1 MATKTGFK
9 QDYKGSYISK
19 DPDAQLV
26 YSVDWASEWLP
37 TSTTITAVSHSITPT
52 SATSPLTIEEQ
63 GIQDGVTFV
72 ELSGGESG
80 EIYTVEVTV
89 TLDDDAVESRRFRIK
104 CEERFL

>member
-19 DPDAQLV
+19 DPEAQLI

-37 TSTTITAVSHSITPT
+37 TSTAITAVTHTVTPT
-52 SATSPLTIEEQ
+52 SATAPLTIEDQ
-63 GIQDGVTFV
+63 GIQGGVTYV
-72 ELSGGESG
+72 ELSGGEAG
-80 EIYTVEVTV
+80 EIYTVEVDI
-89 TLDDDAVESRRFRIK
+89 TLDDDSQETRRFRIK